1 MRHVALAGQAFEGAS
16 LAALGNA
23 KAPFGSGS
31 CWELGPEDLNEGSC
45 FAPIKGDPF
54 FQLRL
59 TEWQMLELCT
69 LQYCGCCVAVRS
81 ARMGTMAA
89 VVLLP
94 FKMRT

>member
-23 KAPFGSGS
+23 KAPLGGRSF
-31 CWELGPEDLNEGSC
+31 WELGPEDLNEGSC
-45 FAPIKGDPF
+45 FASIKGDF
-54 FQLRL
+54 FFHLRL

-69 LQYCGCCVAVRS
+69 LQYCGCCITVRS
-81 ARMGTMAA
+81 ARIGTMVAG
-89 VVLLP
+89 VLLP